1 MFRRT
6 IDLQDESSYDRE
18 TVGFAL
24 RAGYPLAERLRHSVS
39 YTLKSDDISDVA
51 LTTSRFIRAQEG
63 KTVTSAVQQS
73 LDYDLRDSRIQPTDG
88 YFARVGQELAGV
100 GGDAKYLRHT
110 LTYGHFYSIADG
122 WVLSGLTRS
131 GHIVGLDSE
140 DVRITDR
147 FFLGG
152 RRLRGFEPSGVG
164 PRDAGTRDA
173 LGGNVFYTATGDL
186 SFPLGIGEELDLRG
200 STFTEMGSLA
210 ETDDS
215 GPRHPRGGLAAPL
228 GRSRRQLP
236 LAARADPARLL
247 ASPAEGRFR
256 PHRGLP
262 LQLRNEVLDM
272 PRWKRLG
279 LALALAFACVAG
291 GGGVSAEEHGTRVA
305 IIEMARIIDQSS
317 AVHSIRAQGEAKRQ
331 EFQVFNRQEAERL
344 GAVRD
349 ELERQQTLLAPAAL
363 EERQRQFNA
372 ELQEADRQA
381 KARVDGLQRAI
392 QMGELR
398 FREALDTVVAEVAE
412 GRGFDLVLPV
422 QEALFAA
429 AEFDLTD
436 LVIERL
442 NEAYPEIELSF
453 DES

>member
-1 MFRRT
+1 
-6 IDLQDESSYDRE
+6 
-18 TVGFAL
+18 
-24 RAGYPLAERLRHSVS
+24 
-39 YTLKSDDISDVA
+39 
-51 LTTSRFIRAQEG
+51 
-63 KTVTSAVQQS
+63 
-73 LDYDLRDSRIQPTDG
+73 
-88 YFARVGQELAGV
+88 
-100 GGDAKYLRHT
+100 
-110 LTYGHFYSIADG
+110 
-122 WVLSGLTRS
+122 
-131 GHIVGLDSE
+131 
-140 DVRITDR
+140 
-147 FFLGG
+147 
-152 RRLRGFEPSGVG
+152 
-164 PRDAGTRDA
+164 
-173 LGGNVFYTATGDL
+173 
-186 SFPLGIGEELDLRG
+186 
-200 STFTEMGSLA
+200 
-210 ETDDS
+210 
-215 GPRHPRGGLAAPL
+215 
-228 GRSRRQLP
+228 
-236 LAARADPARLL
+236 
-247 ASPAEGRFR
+247 
-256 PHRGLP
+256 
-262 LQLRNEVLDM
+262 M

-398 FREALDTVVAEVAE
+398 FRKALDTVVAEVAE

-442 NEAYPEIELSF
+442 NEAYPEIELTF